1 MRTTLQSWRWWTMAM
16 LFAICGAGVGGVRF
30 AAAQEAPPAVDG
42 APATDPAAA
51 TGSDESL
58 AQIEARLAERFAR
71 LETLVERQAEL
82 SRGTQPRRAT
92 LLRQLITQSRSRDV
106 NGQFNKVIAALEQ
119 ESFSSAI
126 DGQASLE
133 TELNKLLELL
143 LQEDRDRQIDSERKR
158 VSRYLQDVNRL
169 IRLQRGV
176 KARTDGGDDDEE
188 LSKDQQAVG
197 DKTDK
202 LGDEIE
208 DSEKTA
214 AQKAAESRE
223 SGEKDSESPP
233 SESGE
238 SESQAESESKGEEG
252 KQSKSSEGKE
262 SSKSDEA
269 EKSEESSEEESNEGK
284 PSDDDSKEESKP
296 SDSKQSESKPSD
308 GESKPS
314 ESGESESSESQP
326 SESQPSEGQPS
337 QSKPSQG
344 SPSEQQ
350 PGQSGEQSP
359 QNGEQP
365 PDNPMQRAAQ
375 KLRHAQQ
382 RMAEAQKK
390 LEESQRDGAVE
401 EQSKAVEELEQAKA
415 ELERILRQLREEELE
430 RMLVL
435 LEARF
440 RKMLDEQ
447 IEVYDETKK
456 LDAASQKA
464 PSHELEIASGR
475 LARKETLI
483 VREADRAL
491 VLLREDGT
499 STAFPEAIEQAR
511 DDMESIAERLRE
523 TRVDLITQ
531 GLEEDVIAALEET
544 LAALQQ
550 ALKDLREQKQQGQP
564 QQGGGEPG
572 EKPLVDQLA
581 ELRMIRSLQVRVNK
595 RTQQYGAM
603 IEGEQAEDTDLI
615 EAIEG
620 LAVRQQKIFQATR
633 ELNTKED

>member
-16 LFAICGAGVGGVRF
+16 LVAICGAGVGGARF
-30 AAAQEAPPAVDG
+30 AAAQEAPPVVDG
-42 APATDPAAA
+42 DPAAQP
-51 TGSDESL
+51 GSDESL

-169 IRLQRGV
+169 IRMQRGV
-176 KARTDGGDDDEE
+176 KARTDGGDDDKE

-208 DSEKTA
+208 DSEKMA
-214 AQKAAESRE
+214 AQKAAESQE
-223 SGEKDSESPP
+223 SSEKNSESPQ
-233 SESGE
+233 SKSGE
-238 SESQAESESKGEEG
+238 SQSDSESKGEEG
-252 KQSKSSEGKE
+252 KQSEGKE

-269 EKSEESSEEESNEGK
+269 ENSEKTDEEKSNEGK
-284 PSDDDSKEESKP
+284 PADEDSKEKEESKP
-296 SDSKQSESKPSD
+296 SDSKQGESKPSD

-326 SESQPSEGQPS
+326 SESQPSEGQQS

-375 KLRHAQQ
+375 KLRQAQQ

-464 PSHELEIASGR
+464 PAHELEIASGR